1 MTSRIVTEY
10 PHYRY
15 RYGCYHGAPGLYNA
29 LFFPLPGIS
38 GMPIYEYECGECGHV
53 FETLQRISDAP
64 LSECPACGKPALKK
78 LVSAAAFRLK
88 GGGWYE
94 TDFKTGNKKN
104 VDQGDKKAGKDSDA
118 KAASGSTPKPK
129 KTGDSG

>member
-1 MTSRIVTEY
+1 
-10 PHYRY
+10 
-15 RYGCYHGAPGLYNA
+15 
-29 LFFPLPGIS
+29 
-38 GMPIYEYECGECGHV
+38 MPIYEYECGECGHV

-64 LSECPACGKPALKK
+64 LSECPACHKPALKK

-104 VDQGDKKAGKDSDA
+104 VDQGDKKGDKKAGKGADA
-118 KAASGSTPKPK
+118 KAASGSTSKPK